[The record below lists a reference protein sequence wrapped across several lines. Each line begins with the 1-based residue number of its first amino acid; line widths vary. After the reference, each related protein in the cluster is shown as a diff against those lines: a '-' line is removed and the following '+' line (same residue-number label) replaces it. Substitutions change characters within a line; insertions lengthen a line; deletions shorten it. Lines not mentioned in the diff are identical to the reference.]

1 MSREIRINA
10 FLAFAPTHLSPG
22 LWAHPRDRS
31 LDYNTLSVWTEL
43 ARTAERGGYD
53 ALFFADGIS
62 QYDVYGGSN
71 ATGVRL
77 GLQFPRL
84 DPLLLVSAMAQVTE
98 HLGFAVTSSVS
109 YEAPF
114 LFARRMSTLDHLT
127 RGRIGWNIVTSF
139 GESGSRAIGHQGA
152 RPHDERYDL
161 ADEYMEIVYRLWEES
176 WEAGAAVRD
185 RETVTFADPRRVHE
199 IRHEGPHF
207 SMQGTHYAEPS
218 PQRTPLLYQAGTSKR
233 GKEFAARHAECV
245 FLSAPSAQVIAKDVA
260 DVRSRA
266 AALGRDPAS
275 VLFFSLATVIVAP
288 TSAEAQAK
296 WEDIRR
302 HVNLEGALALF
313 SRWSGIDLSKYS
325 PDDPLRYVQTEGM
338 QSTIEGFTVA
348 DPNRVWTIGE
358 LAIFNAIGGKGP
370 VFIGSP
376 TEVADALETW
386 QAQTDVDG
394 FNLSHALLPG
404 THEDFVD
411 LVVPEL
417 RRRGIYKPAYRPGTL
432 REKLYGEG
440 AALIAHPHPAARHR
454 AAHSPAAQPGLHIDT
469 AAHV

>member
-1 MSREIRINA
+1 MSKEIRINA

-22 LWAHPRDRS
+22 LWAHPRDRA
-31 LDYNTLSVWTEL
+31 LDYNSLSLWTDL
-43 ARTAERGGYD
+43 AKTAERGGYD

-71 ATGVRL
+71 AAGVRW

-139 GESGSRAIGHQGA
+139 GQSGARAIGQDGA

-176 WEAGAAVRD
+176 WEDGAAVRD
-185 RETVTFADPRRVHE
+185 TETRVFADPARVHE
-199 IRHEGPHF
+199 IRHEGRFF
-207 SMQGTHYAEPS
+207 SMQGTHYSEPS
-218 PQRTPLLYQAGTSKR
+218 PQRTPLLYQAGTSSR
-233 GKEFAARHAECV
+233 GKDFAARHAECV
-245 FLSAPSAQVIAKDVA
+245 FLSSPTAHLVARDVA
-260 DVRSRA
+260 DVRARA

-275 VLFFSLATVIVAP
+275 VLFFALATVIVAP
-288 TSAEAQAK
+288 TAEEAQAK
-296 WEDIRR
+296 WQDIQR
-302 HVNLEGALALF
+302 HVSLEGALALF

-325 PDDPLRYVQTEGM
+325 PDDPLRYVKSEGM
-338 QSTIEGFTVA
+338 QSAIEAFTVA
-348 DPNRVWTIGE
+348 DPGRVWTIGE

-386 QAQTDVDG
+386 MAQTGIDG

-417 RRRGIYKPAYRPGTL
+417 RRRGVYKPAYRAGTL

-440 AALIAHPHPAARHR
+440 AAHLAAPHPAASFRS
-454 AAHSPAAQPGLHIDT
+454 AHSVSPIEDESHA
-469 AAHV
+469 

>member
-1 MSREIRINA
+1 MSKEIRINA

-22 LWAHPRDRS
+22 LWAHPRDRALAYNS
-31 LDYNTLSVWTEL
+31 LALWTDL

-71 ATGVRL
+71 AAGVRW

-139 GESGSRAIGHQGA
+139 GQSGSRAIGQQDA

-176 WEAGAAVRD
+176 WEEGAAVRD
-185 RETVTFADPRRVHE
+185 AQARVFADPRRVHE
-199 IRHEGPHF
+199 IRHEGKFF
-207 SMQGTHYAEPS
+207 SMQGTHYSEPS
-218 PQRTPLLYQAGTSKR
+218 PQRTPLLYQAGTSNR
-233 GKEFAARHAECV
+233 GKAFAARHAECV
-245 FLSAPSAQVIAKDVA
+245 FLSSPTASLVARDVA
-260 DVRSRA
+260 EIRERA

-275 VLFFSLATVIVAP
+275 VLFFALATVIVAP
-288 TSAEAQAK
+288 TSEEAQAK
-296 WEDIRR
+296 WQDIQR
-302 HVNLEGALALF
+302 HVSLEGALALF

-325 PDDPLRYVQTEGM
+325 PDDPLRYVKSEGM
-338 QSTIEGFTVA
+338 QSAIEAFTVA
-348 DPNRVWTIGE
+348 DPERVWTIGE

-376 TEVADALETW
+376 TEVADALERW
-386 QAQTDVDG
+386 KAQTGIDG

-417 RRRGIYKPAYRPGTL
+417 RRRGVYKPAYRPGTL

-440 AALIAHPHPAARHR
+440 AAHLAAPHPAARHR
-454 AAHSPAAQPGLHIDT
+454 AAHHPSDSRT
-469 AAHV
+469 APSKDETHA

>member
-31 LDYNTLSVWTEL
+31 LDYNDLSVWTDL

-71 ATGVRL
+71 AAGVRL

-139 GESGSRAIGHQGA
+139 GESGSRAIGQEGV

-176 WEAGAAVRD
+176 WEDGAAVRD
-185 RETVTFADPRRVHE
+185 RETLTFADPQRVHE
-199 IRHEGPHF
+199 IRHEGRYF

-218 PQRTPLLYQAGTSKR
+218 PQRTPLLYQAGTSNR

-245 FLSAPSAQVIAKDVA
+245 FLSSPTAHVVERDVA
-260 DVRSRA
+260 DVRARA
-266 AALGRDPAS
+266 AAFGRDPAS
-275 VLFFSLATVIVAP
+275 VLCFSLATVIVAP
-288 TSAEAQAK
+288 SAELAEAK
-296 WEDIRR
+296 WQDIQR
-302 HVNLEGALALF
+302 HVSLEGALALF
-313 SRWSGIDLSKYS
+313 SRWSGIDLSKYH
-325 PDDPLRYVQTEGM
+325 PDDPLRYVKSEGM
-338 QSTIEGFTVA
+338 QSAIEAFTVA
-348 DPNRVWTIGE
+348 DPERVWTIRE
-358 LAIFNAIGGKGP
+358 LATFIAIGGKGP

-376 TEVADALETW
+376 ADVADALENWKAKTG
-386 QAQTDVDG
+386 VDG

-417 RRRGIYKPAYRPGTL
+417 RRRGVYKPAYRPGTL
-432 REKLYGEG
+432 REKLYGDG
-440 AALIAHPHPAARHR
+440 AAHIALPHPAARHR
-454 AAHSPAAQPGLHIDT
+454 AVHSRDAQPDS
-469 AAHV
+469 ASHV

>member
-1 MSREIRINA
+1 MSTEIRINA

-31 LDYNTLSVWTEL
+31 LDYNDLSVWTDL

-127 RGRIGWNIVTSF
+127 RGRVGWNIVTSF
-139 GESGSRAIGHQGA
+139 GESGARAIGHQGA
-152 RPHDERYDL
+152 LPHDNRYDL
-161 ADEYMEIVYRLWEES
+161 ADEYMEVVYRLWEES
-176 WEAGAAVRD
+176 WEDGAARRD
-185 RETVTFADPRRVHE
+185 RETVTFADPARVHE

-207 SMQGTHYAEPS
+207 SMQGTHYSEPS
-218 PQRTPLLYQAGTSKR
+218 PQRTPLLYQAGTSNR
-233 GKEFAARHAECV
+233 GKAFAARHAECV
-245 FLSAPSAQVIAKDVA
+245 FLSSPTAKLVAHDVS
-260 DVRSRA
+260 DVRARA

-275 VLFFSLATVIVAP
+275 MLFFSLATVIVAP
-288 TSAEAQAK
+288 NSAQAQAK
-296 WEDIRR
+296 WQDIQR

-313 SRWSGIDLSKYS
+313 SRWSGIDLSKYR
-325 PDDPLRYVQTEGM
+325 PDDPLRYVKSEGM
-338 QSTIEGFTVA
+338 QSAIEAFTVA
-348 DPNRVWTIGE
+348 DPERVWTIGE
-358 LAIFNAIGGKGP
+358 LAVFNAIGGKGP

-376 TEVADALETW
+376 TEVADALERW
-386 QAQTDVDG
+386 KAQTGVDG

-417 RRRGIYKPAYRPGTL
+417 RRRGIYKNAYSPGTL
-432 REKLYGEG
+432 REKLYGKG
-440 AALIAHPHPAARHR
+440 HARLCAPHPAAAHR
-454 AAHSPAAQPGLHIDT
+454 AIPIEDPTHA
-469 AAHV
+469 

>member
-1 MSREIRINA
+1 VVLE
-10 FLAFAPTHLSPG
+10 
-22 LWAHPRDRS
+22 LWTD
-31 LDYNTLSVWTEL
+31 L

-71 ATGVRL
+71 AAGVRW
-77 GLQFPRL
+77 GLHFPRL

-98 HLGFAVTSSVS
+98 HLGFAVTSRVS
-109 YEAPF
+109 YETPF

-139 GESGSRAIGHQGA
+139 GQSGSRATGQPDA

-176 WEAGAAVRD
+176 WEDGAAVRD
-185 RETVTFADPRRVHE
+185 REARVFADPQRVHE
-199 IRHEGPHF
+199 IRHEGKFF

-218 PQRTPLLYQAGTSKR
+218 PQRTPLLYQAGTSNR

-245 FLSAPSAQVIAKDVA
+245 FLSSPTANLVARDVS
-260 DVRSRA
+260 DVRERA

-288 TSAEAQAK
+288 TSEEAQEK
-296 WEDIRR
+296 WDDIQR
-302 HVNLEGALALF
+302 HVSLEGALALF

-325 PDDPLRYVQTEGM
+325 PDEPLRYVKSEGM
-338 QSTIEGFTVA
+338 QSAIEAFTVA
-348 DPNRVWTIGE
+348 DPERVWTIGE

-376 TEVADALETW
+376 VQVADALETW
-386 QAQTDVDG
+386 KAQTGVDG

-417 RRRGIYKPAYRPGTL
+417 RRRGVYKPAYRPGTL

-440 AALIAHPHPAARHR
+440 AAHLAAPHPAAVHR
-454 AAHSPAAQPGLHIDT
+454 AASRSTGDMPVL
-469 AAHV
+469 